1 MSQHTIDMTTLTP
14 ETEVCTLQK
23 ALEALEAA
31 EVDLYP
37 RDVQPTHVVRNRI
50 QFAAFVLRRHLAQAG
65 SASSMTPNA
74 GIEARP
80 VGRRLE

>member
-1 MSQHTIDMTTLTP
+1 MSQHTIDLNAVAP
-14 ETEVCTLQK
+14 EPKVCALRK

-50 QFAAFVLRRHLAQAG
+50 QFAAFVLRRHLAQTDGAG
-65 SASSMTPNA
+65 SLTPNVRA
-74 GIEARP
+74 KPPGGSA
-80 VGRRLE
+80 